1 MAVLKRQFR
10 ISQSGLESC
19 PWTMEAP
26 CHHSRQAP
34 SPYSAFHARWLA
46 QRSLCQATA
55 GARKRTRGCNSACE
69 WDGKVLGRY
78 RLPLVTVQP
87 SSPHLVTLS
96 LGSL

>member
-10 ISQSGLESC
+10 ISQSGLESRAW
-19 PWTMEAP
+19 PMEDP
-26 CHHSRQAP
+26 CHTSRQAP

-55 GARKRTRGCNSACE
+55 GARKRSRGSNSACRM
-69 WDGKVLGRY
+69 GRY
-78 RLPLVTVQP
+78 SAGTLPLVTVP
-87 SSPHLVTLS
+87 AHLLDTLN